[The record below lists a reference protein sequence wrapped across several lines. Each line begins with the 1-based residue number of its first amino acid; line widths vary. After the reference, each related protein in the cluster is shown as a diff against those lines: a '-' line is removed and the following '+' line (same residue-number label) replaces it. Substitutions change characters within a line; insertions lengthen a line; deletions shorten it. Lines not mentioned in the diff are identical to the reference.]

1 MRKCWQKLR
10 KKTRKRQTDNEFAHS
25 SQCRNSEEKKRF
37 LVKAVRR
44 NHGRVPPND
53 EKGKIHKFPVLSLAH
68 QPNPPFQPTR
78 VDVCRVHSGS
88 FRAGG

>member
-1 MRKCWQKLR
+1 MANAVGAIAVLR
-10 KKTRKRQTDNEFAHS
+10 VLRQMGKES
-25 SQCRNSEEKKRF
+25 
-37 LVKAVRR
+37 
-44 NHGRVPPND
+44 
-53 EKGKIHKFPVLSLAH
+53 KIHESPAFYPAH